1 MNDDWARESVLLTVA
16 QVQQDSPIFDSLSL
30 RSEIF
35 RLSQQAHKACVNPE
49 NVGGFDQA
57 ERAAIASRIC
67 SLNNEDQLANYYAD
81 LIPQSSHAI
90 QIINPSYS
98 GDGDRRLEAI
108 LKHTDLVTA
117 SPKDASE
124 VDIRKLE
131 DSGIST
137 EDIVR
142 LSELIA
148 FVNYEIRVVKGI
160 RSMEQLL

>member
-1 MNDDWARESVLLTVA
+1 MPYSRLT
-16 QVQQDSPIFDSLSL
+16 PLW
-30 RSEIF
+30 
-35 RLSQQAHKACVNPE
+35 
-49 NVGGFDQA
+49 
-57 ERAAIASRIC
+57 
-67 SLNNEDQLANYYAD
+67 
-81 LIPQSSHAI
+81 
-90 QIINPSYS
+90 QIINPRYS
-98 GDGDRRLEAI
+98 GDGDRRVEAI

-160 RSMEQLL
+160 RSMEQLYEYTHN